1 MQPIE
6 GISTITGIDY
16 AEFTS
21 LSGDF
26 RYLEGGP
33 FRGEDDIIIDEWYAE
48 QRNRKVGDEITLLNH
63 KWRVCGIVVP
73 GKLSRLVVSRARL
86 QDLTNSAGK
95 ISQALIKVDRPENV
109 QPVIDSFKKQL
120 PDYSIYSMEEFVSLF
135 SVNNIPGLK
144 AFIWVIITLSVVIGF
159 LVVSLTMYT
168 TVLERTREIGI
179 LKALGAAPADIL
191 GILIRETVVLAA
203 GGWATGVA
211 MSFGTNW
218 AVNRFVRANLQS
230 QITFDWWPYA
240 LAIAMGAALL
250 GALYPGLRAARQD
263 AIEALSY
270 E

>member
-1 MQPIE
+1 
-6 GISTITGIDY
+6 
-16 AEFTS
+16 
-21 LSGDF
+21 
-26 RYLEGGP
+26 
-33 FRGEDDIIIDEWYAE
+33 
-48 QRNRKVGDEITLLNH
+48 
-63 KWRVCGIVVP
+63 
-73 GKLSRLVVSRARL
+73 
-86 QDLTNSAGK
+86 
-95 ISQALIKVDRPENV
+95 
-109 QPVIDSFKKQL
+109 
-120 PDYSIYSMEEFVSLF
+120 
-135 SVNNIPGLK
+135 
-144 AFIWVIITLSVVIGF
+144 
-159 LVVSLTMYT
+159 MYT